1 MPTLPST
8 GPADY
13 TTPRSARPLTS
24 ATSTTLSS
32 TSLSSLSTT
41 GKAIS
46 FILCS
51 HRSSIDMRTFSQGG
65 DELFVS
71 LVVAPDICGKNGF
84 IGVAYLTIGS
94 LCIFLVVAF
103 MVLYLLKPWTLG
115 DPSYLSWNRN
125 PDGH

>member
-8 GPADY
+8 RPTDY
-13 TTPRSARPLTS
+13 TTPRSARPPTS

-41 GKAIS
+41 G
-46 FILCS
+46 
-51 HRSSIDMRTFSQGG
+51 SSIDMRAFSQGG

-103 MVLYLLKPWTLG
+103 IVLYLLKPWTLG
-115 DPSYLSWNRN
+115 DPSYLSWNKN